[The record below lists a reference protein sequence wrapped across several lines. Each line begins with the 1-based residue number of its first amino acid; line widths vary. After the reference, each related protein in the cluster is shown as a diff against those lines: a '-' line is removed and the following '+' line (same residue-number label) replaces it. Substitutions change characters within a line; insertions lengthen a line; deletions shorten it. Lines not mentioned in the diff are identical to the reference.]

1 MNPAK
6 MSFNPQKHTI
16 FTPMNKDKYRGEIP
30 IIVRSSW
37 EHNFCKWCDLN
48 NSVLLWSSE
57 SLAIQY
63 YDEIKK
69 KNRRY
74 YPDFI
79 MVIKDKEGKEKVYVV
94 EIKPWTQTQPPIRG
108 NKKESTFLNEV
119 ATYQTNLT
127 KWNAAEKYCKQH
139 GHFFK
144 ILTERDLFK

>member
-1 MNPAK
+1 MNIMK
-6 MSFNPQKHTI
+6 RIFNPQKHTI

-30 IIVRSSW
+30 LIVRSSW
-37 EHNFCKWCDLN
+37 EHNFCKWCDIN
-48 NSVLLWSSE
+48 PNILLWASE

-63 YDEIKK
+63 YDENNK

-94 EIKPWTQTQPPIRG
+94 EIKPWAQTQPPVRG

-139 GHFFK
+139 GNFFK